1 MNKMRYPL
9 EVVPSRARGHSV
21 GSGRMIASTKQP
33 GRTIGA
39 TWLSARRA
47 LRHLERRLRPQTDV
61 AFGSN
66 GEELSAIRFA
76 FAHIARC
83 SRQVSMAPRNR
94 RHEFHLATL
103 LRPK

>member
-1 MNKMRYPL
+1 MNEMRYPL
-9 EVVPSRARGHSV
+9 EVFPSRARGHSV

-76 FAHIARC
+76 FQLGHC
-83 SRQVSMAPRNR
+83 SMQPNR
-94 RHEFHLATL
+94 GHEFHLATL